1 VKDVVFKAVTFTENG
16 NEVNGHYFY
25 DSPYDSDYGKICGVK
40 GLTLPKAVA
49 IMKAKGLDPIPN
61 FKISIKVYYV
71 S

>member
-25 DSPYDSDYGKICGVK
+25 DSPHDSDYEKICGVK
-40 GLTLPKAVA
+40 GLTLPKAMS
-49 IMKAKGLDPIPN
+49 IMIAKGLDPIKN